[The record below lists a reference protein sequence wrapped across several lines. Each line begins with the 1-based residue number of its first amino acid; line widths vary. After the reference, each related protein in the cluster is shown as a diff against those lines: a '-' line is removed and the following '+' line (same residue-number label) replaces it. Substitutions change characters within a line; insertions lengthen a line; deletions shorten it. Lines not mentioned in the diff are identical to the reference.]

1 MNVNKFYKDGYD
13 EWDMPRHLTSMI
25 WGQLLSE
32 KWIDHP
38 VYKSVPTWS
47 INNGGE
53 AQE

>member
-32 KWIDHP
+32 K
-38 VYKSVPTWS
+38 
-47 INNGGE
+47 
-53 AQE
+53 